1 MKHHILLAT
10 CALSALSLGSG
21 SALAAA
27 AAANTTSA
35 TSVEEIVVTAE
46 KREANLQEVPM
57 QVTAFTSKDRA
68 LKGINTVQDMT
79 NFTPGFTYSSQLDR
93 PAMRGLARNNNIY
106 LSDSS
111 VAVYY
116 DDVFSNSTFFVGRD
130 DMLIDQVEILIGP
143 QGTLYGRNAIGGLIN
158 TITKRPSE
166 TPSGEVR
173 AEFGNYDY
181 RKFEGTVSGP
191 LFGNL
196 SFRLSA
202 LTTDQDRGYFNNLA
216 GRHSE
221 GGVVH
226 DPYIDAQLQYKDDKN
241 EAWLDFYQ
249 VAFHNDRG
257 GPGSLL
263 GTPTTGPYD
272 TDLTTPGNIFFNP
285 NFPYGGGAVPGSVV
299 GMVGTNNPALGNIR
313 NFAHSLA
320 TDINVDEAY
329 NLDFH
334 FTHHFDGLDVK
345 YVGGYG
351 QYHYN
356 LHTALFGNDNSPITQ
371 YQIPLNPGGECALL
385 SEFAGV
391 PCGPLTVF
399 PEQDFSYETHTKWYS
414 NELTISST
422 WNRPLQYIFGLYQ
435 YTETDDNLITVAA
448 HDQPQLAHPI
458 AAFPGQAAVA
468 NPGHYYYFT
477 DYQDRID
484 SKAIYGQLDWKI
496 LPTLKLTG
504 GLRYTYDKKRGNEE
518 ARFIAFDNFD
528 PGLTNPFTGVCTG
541 GDATGCGT
549 NPANLGTFMPAID
562 ITPALISFAP
572 AQGVTCATTQQLTG
586 RFAGDYTRC
595 LGDTSH
601 AITGTAGIEWT
612 PDPDTLVYARY
623 NRGYKAFGL
632 NAGVIST
639 KPEAPQ
645 EAVNDY
651 EIGFKK
657 TFGHVF
663 TLDADAFYYD
673 YSNDQ
678 VPLDVPTGGI
688 NLTQFLTIPKAVSEG
703 IEFVADWRPIEH
715 LELTLTYA
723 LDHTRI
729 TSTCP
734 AGANKNTPG
743 CYIDAL
749 DPSATQPGAR
759 PVTLVN
765 PADPND
771 VDQLGIHQS
780 VPTFIQAVNGNQLP
794 QAPENKLAFNA
805 NYTFVFEPGNLTLS
819 GTFIWKD
826 KSYSSIFQRPYYE
839 APSWNQVDLRATWS
853 GDHDKYE
860 IVLYVKNLF
869 NSLGYD
875 AASSGY
881 PIWEP
886 VGSPTTPV
894 IANSYDLT
902 PPRLYGVEFHYK
914 F

>member
-10 CALSALSLGSG
+10 CALSALTLGAG
-21 SALAAA
+21 SALAADATANA
-27 AAANTTSA
+27 ASA
-35 TSVEEIVVTAE
+35 TTIGEIVVTAE
-46 KREANLQEVPM
+46 KREANLQDVPM
-57 QVTAFTSKDRA
+57 QVTAFTSHDRA

-116 DDVFSNSTFFVGRD
+116 DDIFSNSTFFVGRD

-158 TITKRPSE
+158 TVTKRPTE
-166 TPSGEVR
+166 TMTGEFR
-173 AEFGNYDY
+173 AAYGNYGY
-181 RKFEGTVSGP
+181 SKFEGTVSGP
-191 LFGNL
+191 IAGNFT
-196 SFRLSA
+196 FRLSA
-202 LTTDQDRGYFNNLA
+202 LTTDQSEGYFRNVA
-216 GRHSE
+216 GGHDE
-221 GGVVH
+221 GGIVH
-226 DPYIDAQLQYKDDKN
+226 DPYVDAQLQYKDDKN

-263 GTPTTGPYD
+263 GTPTAGPYD
-272 TDLTTPGNIFFNP
+272 TVLTTPGNIFFNP

-299 GMVGTNNPALGNIR
+299 GMVGTNNPAINNIR
-313 NFAHSLA
+313 DFAHA
-320 TDINVDEAY
+320 IPTDINVDEAY
-329 NLDFH
+329 NLNFH
-334 FTHHFDGLDVK
+334 LTHHFDGADLK
-345 YVGGYG
+345 YVAGYG

-356 LHTALFGNDNSPITQ
+356 LHTSLFGNDNSSITQ
-371 YQIPLNPGGECALL
+371 YQVPVTPVFGLCNYVPGCK
-385 SEFAGV
+385 
-391 PCGPLTVF
+391 PLTVF
-399 PEQDFSYETHTKWYS
+399 PAQDFSYETHTKWYS
-414 NELTISST
+414 NELTLSST
-422 WNRPLQYIFGLYQ
+422 TNRPLQYIVGVYS
-435 YTETDDNLITVAA
+435 YTETDDNLITVQA
-448 HDQPQLAHPI
+448 HDQPQLVNPTP
-458 AAFPGQAAVA
+458 AFGGPAIP

-484 SKAIYGQLDWKI
+484 SEAIYGQLDWKI

-504 GLRYTYDKKRGNEE
+504 GLRYTHDRKKGEEE
-518 ARFIAFDNFD
+518 ARFIAFDNFS
-528 PGLTNPFTGVCTG
+528 PGFGVPNSAGCVG
-541 GDATGCGT
+541 GNASGCGV
-549 NPANLGTFMPAID
+549 NPYNLGSLLPALD
-562 ITPALISFAP
+562 ITPALISFTP
-572 AQGVTCATTQQLTG
+572 AQGVTCATALQTSG
-586 RFAGDYTRC
+586 RFAGDYARC

-639 KPEAPQ
+639 NPEAPQ
-645 EAVNDY
+645 ESVNDY

-657 TFGHVF
+657 TFARVF

-688 NLTQFLTIPKAVSEG
+688 NLTQFLTVPKAVSEG
-703 IEFVADWRPIEH
+703 VEFVADWRPIDH
-715 LELTLTYA
+715 LDLTLTYA
-723 LDHTRI
+723 LDHTKI

-734 AGANKNTPG
+734 PGSDKNTPG
-743 CYIDAL
+743 CFIDAL
-749 DPSATQPGAR
+749 DPTASAPGAH

-765 PADPND
+765 PRDPNNPLS
-771 VDQLGIHQS
+771 VDTFTQS
-780 VPTFIQAVNGNQLP
+780 AYGSPLP
-794 QAPENKLAFNA
+794 QAPENKIAVNA

-819 GTFIWKD
+819 GTFVWKD
-826 KSYSSIFQRPYYE
+826 KSYASIFQRSYYE
-839 APSWNQVDLRATWS
+839 APSWDQVDLRATWS

-860 IVLYVKNLF
+860 VVFYVKNLF
-869 NSLGYD
+869 NTLGYD
-875 AASSGY
+875 AASVGY
-881 PIWEP
+881 PIQSP
-886 VGSPTTPV
+886 VGGGGPT

-902 PPRLYGVEFHYK
+902 PPRLYGVEVHYK

>member
-10 CALSALSLGSG
+10 CALSALTLGSG

-27 AAANTTSA
+27 AAANTSA
-35 TSVEEIVVTAE
+35 TAVEEIVVTAE

-57 QVTAFTSKDRA
+57 QVTAFTAKDRA

-158 TITKRPSE
+158 TITKRPTE
-166 TPSGEVR
+166 TPTGEFR
-173 AEFGNYDY
+173 AAYGNYDY

-191 LFGNL
+191 IVGNL
-196 SFRLSA
+196 TFRLSA
-202 LTTDQDRGYFNNLA
+202 LTTDQDRGYFNNLS

-221 GGVVH
+221 GGVIH
-226 DPYIDAQLQYKDDKN
+226 DPYVDAQLQYKDDKN

-249 VAFHNDRG
+249 VAFHDDRG

-263 GTPTTGPYD
+263 GTPTTGHYD
-272 TDLTTPGNIFFNP
+272 TALTTSGNIFFNP

-299 GMVGTNNPALGNIR
+299 GMVGTDNPALGNIR
-313 NFAHSLA
+313 NFAHNLS
-320 TDINVDEAY
+320 TDIHVDEAY
-329 NLDFH
+329 NLNFH
-334 FTHHFDGLDVK
+334 LTHHFDGADLK

-371 YQIPLNPGGECALL
+371 YQIPVNPISTCNYVNSVL
-385 SEFAGV
+385 GV

-399 PEQDFSYETHTKWYS
+399 PTQDFSYETHTKWYS
-414 NELTISST
+414 NELTLSST
-422 WNRPLQYIFGLYQ
+422 TNRPLQYIVGVYA
-435 YTETDDNLITVAA
+435 YTETDDNLITVQA
-448 HDQPQLAHPI
+448 HDQPQLVNPVPLVGPAIP
-458 AAFPGQAAVA
+458 

-484 SKAIYGQLDWKI
+484 SKAVYGQLDWKI

-518 ARFIAFDNFD
+518 ARFIAFDSTTPGVD
-528 PGLTNPFTGVCTG
+528 PRDLGSLT
-541 GDATGCGT
+541 
-549 NPANLGTFMPAID
+549 PAVD
-562 ITPALISFAP
+562 ISPALISFTP
-572 AQGVTCATTQQLTG
+572 AQGVTCPVALQTSG
-586 RFAGDYTRC
+586 RFAGDWLRC

-657 TFGHVF
+657 TFGKVF

-673 YSNDQ
+673 YRNDQ

-688 NLTQFLTIPKAVSEG
+688 NLTQFLTVPKAVSEG
-703 IEFVADWRPIEH
+703 VEFVADWRPFEH
-715 LELTLTYA
+715 LDMSLVYA

-729 TSTCP
+729 TTSCP
-734 AGANKNTPG
+734 PGGTNATPG
-743 CYIDAL
+743 CFQDAL
-749 DPSATQPGAR
+749 DPNATQPGAR
-759 PVTLVN
+759 PEGGVPGSIV
-765 PADPND
+765 
-771 VDQLGIHQS
+771 QS
-780 VPTFIQAVNGNQLP
+780 VSGNELP
-794 QAPENKLAFNA
+794 QAPENKVAFNA
-805 NYTFVFEPGNLTLS
+805 NYTFVFDPGSLTLS
-819 GTFIWKD
+819 GSFIWKD
-826 KSYSSIFQRPYYE
+826 KSYGSIFKTYYYQ

-860 IVLYVKNLF
+860 IVLYVKNVF
-869 NSLGYD
+869 NTLGYD
-875 AASSGY
+875 AAGTGFT
-881 PIWEP
+881 IDNP
-886 VGSPTTPV
+886 VGGGPATVAS
-894 IANSYDLT
+894 SYDLT
-902 PPRLYGVEFHYK
+902 PPRLYGVEVHYK

>member
-1 MKHHILLAT
+1 
-10 CALSALSLGSG
+10 
-21 SALAAA
+21 
-27 AAANTTSA
+27 
-35 TSVEEIVVTAE
+35 
-46 KREANLQEVPM
+46 
-57 QVTAFTSKDRA
+57 
-68 LKGINTVQDMT
+68 
-79 NFTPGFTYSSQLDR
+79 
-93 PAMRGLARNNNIY
+93 
-106 LSDSS
+106 
-111 VAVYY
+111 
-116 DDVFSNSTFFVGRD
+116 
-130 DMLIDQVEILIGP
+130 VEILIGP

-158 TITKRPSE
+158 TITKRPTE
-166 TPSGEVR
+166 TPTGEFR
-173 AEFGNYDY
+173 AAYGNYDY

-191 LFGNL
+191 IVGNL
-196 SFRLSA
+196 TFRLSA
-202 LTTDQDRGYFNNLA
+202 LTTDQDRGYFNDLS

-226 DPYIDAQLQYKDDKN
+226 DPYVDAQLQYKDDKN

-249 VAFHNDRG
+249 VAFHDDRG

-263 GTPTTGPYD
+263 GTPTTGHYD

-285 NFPYGGGAVPGSVV
+285 NYPYSGQAVPGSVV
-299 GMVGTNNPALGNIR
+299 GMVGTDNPALSNIR
-313 NFAHSLA
+313 NFAHNLA
-320 TDINVDEAY
+320 TDIHVDEAY
-329 NLDFH
+329 NINFH
-334 FTHHFDGLDVK
+334 LTHHFDGADLK

-371 YQIPLNPGGECALL
+371 YQVPVTPVYGLCNYVPGCQ
-385 SEFAGV
+385 
-391 PCGPLTVF
+391 PLTVF
-399 PEQDFSYETHTKWYS
+399 PTQDFSYETHTKWYS
-414 NELTISST
+414 NELTLSST
-422 WNRPLQYIFGLYQ
+422 WNRPLQYIVGVYA
-435 YTETDDNLITVAA
+435 YTETDDNLITVQA
-448 HDQPQLAHPI
+448 HDQPQLVNPTPI
-458 AAFPGQAAVA
+458 AGPAIP

-518 ARFIAFDNFD
+518 ARFIAFDSFS
-528 PGLTNPFTGVCTG
+528 PGFGIPNSAGCVG
-541 GDATGCGT
+541 GDASGCGV
-549 NPANLGTFMPAID
+549 NPYNLGSLLPAID
-562 ITPALISFAP
+562 ITPVLISFTP
-572 AQGVTCATTQQLTG
+572 AKGVTCATTLQTAGQY
-586 RFAGDYTRC
+586 AGDYLRC

-639 KPEAPQ
+639 TPEAPP

-657 TFGHVF
+657 TFGRVF

-673 YSNDQ
+673 YRNDQ

-688 NLTQFLTIPKAVSEG
+688 NLTQFLSIPKAVSEG
-703 IEFVADWRPIEH
+703 VEFVADWRPIEH

-723 LDHTRI
+723 LDHTKI

-734 AGANKNTPG
+734 AGSDKNTPG

-749 DPSATQPGAR
+749 DPSANLPGAR

-765 PADPND
+765 PADPNN
-771 VDQLGIHQS
+771 VDINGIHQS
-780 VPTFIQAVNGNQLP
+780 VPTFTQAVNGNQLP

-805 NYTFVFEPGNLTLS
+805 NYTFVFDPGSLTLS

-826 KSYSSIFQRPYYE
+826 KSFGSIFNQPYYI

-860 IVLYVKNLF
+860 IVLYVKNVF

-875 AASSGY
+875 AAGTGFTT
-881 PIWEP
+881 WEP
-886 VGSPTTPV
+886 VGGGGPTV
-894 IANSYDLT
+894 ANSYDLT
-902 PPRLYGVEFHYK
+902 PPRLYGVEVHYK